1 MKPFRFFGKL
11 LALVPLVAGLTACQG
26 PTSDALALT
35 GQVAGVGDSQSKVSH
50 YAASR
55 FLEQASMG
63 PSPDSVAQVRALGM
77 QAWIDTQI
85 KMAPSQ
91 ITTPATLY
99 NYENNDRPAESRA
112 SAYHDGKVQGL
123 LIGGQDQLRLRTTWA
138 LSNFLVVSL
147 RKIKPYGASEYFNV
161 LQRQA
166 FGSYADLL
174 KGITLSPAMGS
185 YLDNSQ
191 NTRYQLNENYG
202 RELMQLFSVGLVN
215 LNLDGSVQRDAAG
228 KPIETYSQ
236 RDVIEATRTLTGWNW
251 AEGDQQRPSANFAN
265 YGKTMVQFWSDQHD
279 TGSKTVL
286 GKTIAAGQSAEKDL
300 DSLIQ
305 ILVTHPNT
313 APFVSLRLIQG
324 LTTSNPSPA
333 YLERVSKVFVQTGG
347 QLDKV
352 ITAILMDTEARLGDV
367 PNASPKGF
375 GRIKDPLQLHT
386 SVLRG
391 LGCQSAVQQ
400 RNNPGYYWLNWNHNI
415 FNASSVFNFFP
426 PNHRSPNSQ
435 LLAPEQKTLTASEFS
450 RRMGD
455 YSYNMG
461 DENNLLEAGCQITPF
476 KEAAAQGDA
485 ALAALIGER
494 YYRGQ
499 MPSTITK
506 GLLDG
511 VRDYW
516 ERGNPMALTGAMMEV
531 AVVSSTFGVSK

>member
-1 MKPFRFFGKL
+1 MKPLRCFGKL
-11 LALVPLVAGLTACQG
+11 LALAPLVAGLTACQG

-35 GQVAGVGDSQSKVSH
+35 GQVAGVGDSQSKASH

-63 PSPDSVAQVRALGM
+63 PSPDSVAQVRTLGM
-77 QAWIDTQI
+77 QAWIDSQI

-91 ITTPATLY
+91 ITTPATVY
-99 NYENNDRPAESRA
+99 NYDINDRAGQKRA
-112 SAYHDGKVQGL
+112 DAYHTSKVHGL
-123 LIGGQDQLRLRTTWA
+123 LIGGQDQLRLRTTWV
-138 LSNFLVVSL
+138 LSNFLVVSV
-147 RKIKPYGASEYFNV
+147 RKVQQYGASEYFNV

-174 KGITLSPAMGS
+174 KGITLNPAMGF

-191 NTRYQLNENYG
+191 NTRSQLNENYG

-236 RDVIEATRTLTGWNW
+236 RDVIEATRALTGWHW
-251 AEGDQQRPSANFAN
+251 AEADQQRSSSNFAN
-265 YGKTMVQFWSDQHD
+265 YGKTMVPFWSDQHD
-279 TGSKTVL
+279 TGSKIVL

-352 ITAILMDTEARLGDV
+352 ITAILMDNEARQGDT
-367 PNASPKGF
+367 PSISAKGF

-400 RNNPGYYWLNWNHNI
+400 RNNPGEYWLNWSHNI
-415 FNASSVFNFFP
+415 FRAPSVFNFFP

-450 RRMGD
+450 RRLGD
-455 YSYNMG
+455 FNYNLG
-461 DENNLLEAGCQITPF
+461 DESVLLEAGCQTTPF
-476 KEAAAQGDA
+476 KDAAAQGDT

-494 YYRGQ
+494 YFRGQ
-499 MPSTITK
+499 MPATITK

-511 VRDYW
+511 TRDYW
-516 ERGNPMALTGAMMEV
+516 ERSNPMALTGAMLEV
-531 AVVSSTFGVSK
+531 AAVSSTFGVSK